1 MYLILQRPSAGLLLR
16 LVGLW
21 SSPRESLRGESPP
34 TNPAASA
41 LYGVLGMPNGGG
53 RLVLPPPPGP
63 PPGDPRPHHPQRGT
77 VRSTGALGNEE
88 GESGLPP
95 AAAYGAQPTATA
107 KRRAP
112 SRGAY
117 Q

>member
-34 TNPAASA
+34 TKPAASA

-53 RLVLPPPPGP
+53 RLVLPPPTDGLC
-63 PPGDPRPHHPQRGT
+63 GRLADGKSYHL
-77 VRSTGALGNEE
+77 S
-88 GESGLPP
+88 SG
-95 AAAYGAQPTATA
+95 
-107 KRRAP
+107 R
-112 SRGAY
+112 
-117 Q
+117 